1 MQVLLPCLWLSL
13 LSGCG
18 GVGCVGGVCLL
29 MLCAA
34 GLVVM
39 MVSVGSVFCRLMV
52 EVKLVVEVAEVG
64 LVVDEVEAGVCFL
77 SLGWSRIELLR

>member
-1 MQVLLPCLWLSL
+1 
-13 LSGCG
+13 
-18 GVGCVGGVCLL
+18 
-29 MLCAA
+29 
-34 GLVVM
+34 
-39 MVSVGSVFCRLMV
+39 MV